1 MKSILVALIRFY
13 QRYISAY
20 TPPVCRF
27 QPTCSSYTLE
37 AIQTHGAIR
46 GVGLGTWR
54 ILRCQ
59 PFSAGG
65 YDPVPPASG
74 RVVSPAAGQVT
85 SSKSQE
91 A

>member
-1 MKSILVALIRFY
+1 MKTILVGLIRLY

-65 YDPVPPASG
+65 YDPVPP
-74 RVVSPAAGQVT
+74 VPGQVT
-85 SSKSQE
+85 SSASRE